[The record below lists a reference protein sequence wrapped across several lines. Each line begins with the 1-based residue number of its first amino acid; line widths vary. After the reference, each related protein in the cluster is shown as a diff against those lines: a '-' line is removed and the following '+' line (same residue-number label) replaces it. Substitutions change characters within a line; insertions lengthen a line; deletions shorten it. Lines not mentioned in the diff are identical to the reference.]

1 MFPESFDLKIGQT
14 ISSKKKWFMQLND
27 GISHIRLNTES
38 NGRTQYFFNYN
49 VCKHLNISGIYVG
62 DIIKGQIHLR

>member
-1 MFPESFDLKIGQT
+1 
-14 ISSKKKWFMQLND
+14 MQLNG

-49 VCKHLNISGIYVG
+49 VYKHLNISGIYIG